1 MERILLDI
9 TYLTYKD
16 NKNNCIK
23 KYILNIVDHFS
34 IFAYSFVKIVNH
46 LKKY

>member
-23 KYILNIVDHFS
+23 KYI
-34 IFAYSFVKIVNH
+34 
-46 LKKY
+46 